1 MAGSV
6 RSAYAPGMSPA
17 VESLTVEANGLH
29 FHVDACG
36 QGDRLALCLHGFP
49 ESAFSFRH
57 QLPLFARLGYRAW
70 APDMRGYGSSSRPRG
85 VRAYAMDKL
94 RADVAGLIEASGAK
108 SVVLVGHDWGGGVA
122 WNAAIAHVPRVERLI
137 IMNAPHP
144 RCFMR
149 GLLRPAQLRRSW
161 YMFWFQVPWLPEH
174 FLRADGA
181 AAISR
186 VFVNAASDKAR
197 FPADVTRVYQD
208 NALLPGALTAMLN
221 YYRAMP
227 LALADASSRHAR
239 VDIPTLLLWGEADT
253 ALTRELALE
262 TPRYVPDLTLR
273 FLPGVSH
280 WVQQEAPEQVNAL
293 IESWLA
299 QPLRA

>member
-1 MAGSV
+1 
-6 RSAYAPGMSPA
+6 MSTA
-17 VESLTVEANGLH
+17 LESLTIEANGLS

-70 APDMRGYGSSSRPRG
+70 APDMRGYGRSSRPRG
-85 VRAYAMDKL
+85 IRAYSIDKL
-94 RADVAGLIEASGAK
+94 RADVEGLIEASGAK

-122 WNAAIAHVPRVERLI
+122 WSVAIARVPRVERLI
-137 IMNAPHP
+137 IMNSPHP
-144 RCFMR
+144 QCFMR

-161 YMFWFQVPWLPEH
+161 YMFFFQLPWLPEQ
-174 FLRADGA
+174 FLLRNQA
-181 AAISR
+181 AAISSAFLDEA
-186 VFVNAASDKAR
+186 VDKAR
-197 FPADVTRVYQD
+197 FPPEVTNVYRD
-208 NALLPGALTAMLN
+208 NALEPGALTAMLN

-227 LALADASSRHAR
+227 LALADSRAVPNWR
-239 VDIPTLLLWGEADT
+239 VDIPTLMLWGEADS
-253 ALTRELALE
+253 ALTRELAVE
-262 TPRYVPDLTLR
+262 TARYVPDLTLR

-299 QPLRA
+299 QPGHA